1 MIVISNVKFV
11 SVPVSDYD
19 RALKF
24 YTEKLGFKLITD
36 HKFDDNSRWIEL
48 QIEESETKIVLFTP
62 PGHENRIGTYMNM
75 AFTSADI
82 IRTYEELRSRGV
94 GFKVPPTTAPWGTYA
109 QFVDSEGNIF
119 VLSSN

>member
-1 MIVISNVKFV
+1 VISNVKFV

-19 RALKF
+19 RALIF

-48 QIEESETKIVLFTP
+48 QIGESQTKIVLFTP
-62 PGHENRIGTYMNM
+62 PGHENRIGTFMNM

-82 IRTYEELRSRGV
+82 AKTYDELKNRGV
-94 GFKVPPTTAPWGTYA
+94 GFKVPPTSAPWGSYA
-109 QFVDSEGNIF
+109 QFIDSEGNIF